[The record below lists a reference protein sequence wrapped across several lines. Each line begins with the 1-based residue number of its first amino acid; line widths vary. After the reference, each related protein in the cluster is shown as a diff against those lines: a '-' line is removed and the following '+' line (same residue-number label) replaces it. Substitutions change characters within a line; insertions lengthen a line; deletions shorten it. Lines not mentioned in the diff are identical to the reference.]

1 MEVAGPEIGH
11 TSESE
16 GFTGGTECAREVDA
30 VFGAQAR
37 FGEPKQGD
45 VSVRGNEILERKNL
59 PLLLRIGGGQDDTR
73 GRTRGRR
80 IGRGL

>member
-37 FGEPKQGD
+37 FGE
-45 VSVRGNEILERKNL
+45 RKNL